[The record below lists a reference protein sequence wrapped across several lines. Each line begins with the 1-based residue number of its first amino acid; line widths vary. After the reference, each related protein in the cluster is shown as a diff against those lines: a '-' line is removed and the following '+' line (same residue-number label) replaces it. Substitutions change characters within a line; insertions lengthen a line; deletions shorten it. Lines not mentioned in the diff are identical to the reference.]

1 MNFFCALFGGIAL
14 AFALV
19 ELLPPDVLTPPDGSP
34 VEADTMSSAGRVLI
48 RFAIHPSPRGSSD

>member
-1 MNFFCALFGGIAL
+1 MLFGGIAL

-34 VEADTMSSAGRVLI
+34 AVSMLI
-48 RFAIHPSPRGSSD
+48 R